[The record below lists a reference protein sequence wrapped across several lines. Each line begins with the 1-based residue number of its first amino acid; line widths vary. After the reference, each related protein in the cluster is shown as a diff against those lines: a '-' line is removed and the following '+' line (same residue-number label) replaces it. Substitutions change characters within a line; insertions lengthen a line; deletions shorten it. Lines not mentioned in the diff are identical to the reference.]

1 MELPLSF
8 QGKQFFYAA
17 LLGVLY
23 GVHYDLLRGLRRN
36 GKWLTHLLDTYYALT
51 CLLGNFLL
59 ALYIGRGQFRIFMLA
74 AIVLG
79 MSVWFLTCSRIFRR
93 IFEKFWRIFLL
104 PLRLLWQLCKK
115 ILKKTKKILKY
126 IFSFVKKRVIIKRK
140 KLPTEER
147 YHAPVQIITHYEV
160 HNIGGDGLCDHDDR
174 HLAAEGRSAARGED
188 RT

>member
-79 MSVWFLTCSRIFRR
+79 MSVWF
-93 IFEKFWRIFLL
+93 
-104 PLRLLWQLCKK
+104 
-115 ILKKTKKILKY
+115 
-126 IFSFVKKRVIIKRK
+126 
-140 KLPTEER
+140 
-147 YHAPVQIITHYEV
+147 
-160 HNIGGDGLCDHDDR
+160 
-174 HLAAEGRSAARGED
+174 
-188 RT
+188 